1 MILLSSIWTFFNTS
15 FYLSQ
20 NDLALEEGDLG

>member
-1 MILLSSIWTFFNTS
+1 MILLSAIWTLINTS

-20 NDLALEEGDLG
+20 NDLALEQGDLD